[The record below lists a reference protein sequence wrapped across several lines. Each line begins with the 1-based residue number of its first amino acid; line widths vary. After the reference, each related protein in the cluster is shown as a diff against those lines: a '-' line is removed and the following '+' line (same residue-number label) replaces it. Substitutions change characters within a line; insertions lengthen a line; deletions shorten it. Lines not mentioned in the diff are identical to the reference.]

1 MVRIINIAIVFFLMG
16 NTLAQKKIT
25 SIFKE
30 NWKTSI
36 GLTTYRTNMIFHE
49 GLIYIGSNGKDR
61 TGRLDDQDGV
71 YAIDPKTG
79 KIVHQFVLPF
89 GGDNDVTG
97 IAIGDGKLFFGT
109 DNYYFFCFDLKT
121 HEELWK
127 YNLPFDVESKP
138 VLEDFNNDQ
147 KLDVFFSVQ
156 NAGFYALDGTN
167 GSLIWKNEIITSH
180 EGNVAAL
187 AVDVNNDGVKDL
199 ITAGRGTA
207 NSDEIQGF
215 KMKHYGDYHL
225 ALNGKTG
232 DFIWVVETGGGVH
245 SSPFMVKSDG
255 QTLFYLMDSYGQL
268 SIVDSKGKRLRQVDF
283 GFDYFM
289 SPIVS
294 KDGFLILGSESTPI
308 GKAFW
313 MTENDTLPQ
322 YLSDKAITKN
332 VDVFGAR
339 ISATTMIA
347 DVLGKGFPQLV
358 GVTEMGDLFL
368 AKTDGTEIQQVKF
381 NEGAETSVFIKDID
395 QDGKLEI
402 LIASLD
408 GNLYCYKTNSSGK
421 VEVGIF

>member
-1 MVRIINIAIVFFLMG
+1 MVRIINIAIVFFLIG
-16 NTLAQKKIT
+16 NTFAQKKIT
-25 SIFKE
+25 SVFKE
-30 NWKTSI
+30 NWKTPI
-36 GLTTYRTNMIFHE
+36 GFTTYRTNMIFHD

-61 TGRLDDQDGV
+61 NGRLDDQDGV
-71 YAIDPKTG
+71 YAIDPKSG
-79 KIVHQFVLPF
+79 KIVHQYVLPF

-156 NAGFYALDGTN
+156 NAGFYALDGTK
-167 GSLIWKNEIITSH
+167 GSLIWKNDLITSH

-232 DFIWVVETGGGVH
+232 EFIWAVETGGGVH
-245 SSPFMVKSDG
+245 SSPFMVKSEG
-255 QTLFYLMDSYGQL
+255 QIFFYLMDSYGQL
-268 SIVDSKGKRLRQVDF
+268 SVVDTKGKLLRQVDF

-289 SPIVS
+289 SPVVS
-294 KDGFLILGSESTPI
+294 KDGFLIFGSESTPI
-308 GKAFW
+308 GKEFW
-313 MTENDTLPQ
+313 MQENDTLPQ
-322 YLSDKAITKN
+322 YLSDKAITKK
-332 VDVFGAR
+332 VEVYGAR

-368 AKTDGTEIQQVKF
+368 AKTDGTEIQQMKF
-381 NEGAETSVFIKDID
+381 NEGAEASVFIKDID

-408 GNLYCYKTNSSGK
+408 GFLYCYKTNSSGK
-421 VEVGIF
+421 VEVGSF